1 MNNTQKVSVELKNGK
16 FMLANAAKIED
27 LNPKALIICAAAECA
42 GYTIMHIL
50 RKDNVILKSME
61 ITVEGTLDTPML
73 APESQYVGFNV
84 RYNIDCK
91 SLADQNTVSSAVRQA
106 QEYQCGVIAM
116 LRRIAPVSHD
126 FAIVSTETVK
136 I

>member
-16 FMLANAAKIED
+16 FKLSGEKSTDD

-42 GYTIMHIL
+42 GYTIMSIL
-50 RKDNVILKSME
+50 RKDNVIPKRFE
-61 ITVEGTLDTPML
+61 ITVEGTLDTPTL

-84 RYNIDCK
+84 RYSIDCK
-91 SLADQNTVSSAVRQA
+91 SLADQNTVGSAIREA
-106 QEYQCGVIAM
+106 QEWRCGVIAM
-116 LRRIAPVSHD
+116 LRHIAPVSHD
-126 FAIVSTETVK
+126 ISIVSTETVK